1 MSEASNSTI
10 KQQALGA
17 IKKTSKVNFTR
28 FFMRIFQHLGKK
40 KSFFLGNYLK
50 IGNFGIVID

>member
-1 MSEASNSTI
+1 VSEASNSTI

-28 FFMRIFQHLGKK
+28 FFVRFFQQLGKK
-40 KSFFLGNYLK
+40 K
-50 IGNFGIVID
+50 

>member
-1 MSEASNSTI
+1 
-10 KQQALGA
+10 
-17 IKKTSKVNFTR
+17 
-28 FFMRIFQHLGKK
+28 MRIFQHFGKK